1 MDEKNGLS
9 GYIATYCHTQQQQ
22 KGGFA
27 IGLYKRRR
35 LFLVGSIIP
44 AFKTGYTV
52 RSVKYGTIF
61 KAEKKTF
68 KYLCHLNSSSVL
80 YYVRCV
86 SQKTLKLECF
96 SEAEVSYNLPEHPV
110 SILRPPFSPQ
120 TFLVCTLYVHIRA
133 NASFGKKEVEEIR
146 SCLLHENGENS
157 KKLSQCL
164 KNN

>member
-61 KAEKKTF
+61 KAEKKHSNIF
-68 KYLCHLNSSSVL
+68 KSFELNFSFVLCKM
-80 YYVRCV
+80 R
-86 SQKTLKLECF
+86 F
-96 SEAEVSYNLPEHPV
+96 
-110 SILRPPFSPQ
+110 
-120 TFLVCTLYVHIRA
+120 
-133 NASFGKKEVEEIR
+133 VENFETYM
-146 SCLLHENGENS
+146 L
-157 KKLSQCL
+157 Q
-164 KNN
+164 

>member
-1 MDEKNGLS
+1 MKKMGYPVILLHTAIRNSSKKEVLLLDYIKDEDSFQQGLS
-9 GYIATYCHTQQQQ
+9 FRHSKLAAQYVQSNMEQ
-22 KGGFA
+22 
-27 IGLYKRRR
+27 
-35 LFLVGSIIP
+35 FLKLKKKP
-44 AFKTGYTV
+44 
-52 RSVKYGTIF
+52 VKN
-61 KAEKKTF
+61 
-68 KYLCHLNSSSVL
+68 LSHLNSSSVL

-133 NASFGKKEVEEIR
+133 NASFGKKR
-146 SCLLHENGENS
+146 SRGNKILLHENVENS